1 MSASTW
7 THEPTRA
14 DDTPVRPDP
23 AARAGAP
30 PLRGHPPSGTPSVA
44 PGRRDRLV
52 QVAPEPD
59 PGSARCASRLVRSR
73 GAGGERFAGLGDER
87 LVHFRSDPHGTPDP
101 YDIDREIEDIAALID
116 AVGGLAHLYGH
127 SSGRRPGAPRR
138 RGGSGRGPV
147 RSPRPALLTR
157 RRVLAGGGA
166 GLRAARPVRGGRAWW
181 AVRVRR
187 S

>member
-1 MSASTW
+1 
-7 THEPTRA
+7 
-14 DDTPVRPDP
+14 
-23 AARAGAP
+23 
-30 PLRGHPPSGTPSVA
+30 
-44 PGRRDRLV
+44 V

-87 LVHFRSDPHGTPDP
+87 LVRFRSNPHGTPDP

-116 AVGGLAHLYGH
+116 AVGGLAHLYGL
-127 SSGRRPGAPRR
+127 SSGAAVVLHAVARVWPWT
-138 RGGSGRGPV
+138 GSF
-147 RSPRPALLTR
+147 PRPALLTR